1 MKRSRVT
8 FGIIAITFLV
18 FLILVAVAPGR
29 STVARFS
36 EEVAWTLF
44 KTAVLSFL
52 ALCSGGFIDY
62 TSGSKIEL
70 IGRPFNDR
78 HNLVVPRINLN

>member
-8 FGIIAITFLV
+8 FGNIAITLLV
-18 FLILVAVAPGR
+18 FFILVAVAPGR
-29 STVARFS
+29 ATVARFS

-52 ALCSGGFIDY
+52 TLFSGVFIDCI
-62 TSGSKIEL
+62 SGSKTEL
-70 IGRPFNDR
+70 IGRPYSDR
-78 HNLVVPRINLN
+78 HGLICTTH

>member
-18 FLILVAVAPGR
+18 FFILVAIAPGR

-52 ALCSGGFIDY
+52 TLCCGVLIDF
-62 TSGSKIEL
+62 SNGPKIAL
-70 IGRPFNDR
+70 IGRHYGVD
-78 HNLVVPRINLN
+78 HDLYMH